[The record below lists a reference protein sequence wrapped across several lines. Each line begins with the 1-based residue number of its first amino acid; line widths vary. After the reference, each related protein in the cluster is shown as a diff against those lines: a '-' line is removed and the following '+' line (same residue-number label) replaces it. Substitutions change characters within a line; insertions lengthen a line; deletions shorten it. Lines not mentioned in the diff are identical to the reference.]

1 MLNFNDFQDII
12 SNKSFDEQ
20 SEDMMSFLN
29 VSNFHFEDCFTK
41 IFSKN
46 NLIDID
52 LDNEA
57 ENKTKNPI
65 KNESNYSFS
74 SKEKSYENTNLLNL
88 NEDNSEK
95 TIDKSKETSQKN
107 ENLNEKSDVS
117 NLSSINHIDE
127 EKNNCSSNKLIISLS
142 DDDLKQ
148 SQIEDKGIDTL
159 SFLGKKR
166 VLFED
171 YSPKDY
177 SIFNYGE
184 KNDYSK
190 QIINEVLNEIL
201 ELDNKKMREMMNGEH
216 QKKVYKKRKNIP
228 KRKDNSDNIRKKVK
242 SRFLKVLKNVVNEKL
257 KLAGSKKFFNFL
269 PQTFVSNVSKDKNK
283 DMFDSTFKD
292 IFTRNFCEDKDGNQP
307 DVKKYHHNL
316 SVIEYLEK
324 NKEIAEKSNYNNFKN
339 MKFYQIFYEY
349 LKSKEFEL
357 EIVSL
362 KMERENE
369 KYIREYIFKACN
381 FIEFLFQ

>member
-52 LDNEA
+52 SDNEA

-107 ENLNEKSDVS
+107 ENSNEKSDVS

>member
-1 MLNFNDFQDII
+1 MLNFNDYQDII

-29 VSNFHFEDCFTK
+29 VSNFHFEECFTK
-41 IFSKN
+41 IFSKD

-57 ENKTKNPI
+57 ENKAKKQI

-74 SKEKSYENTNLLNL
+74 SKEKSCENTNSLNL
-88 NEDNSEK
+88 NENNSEK

-117 NLSSINHIDE
+117 NLSSISHVDE
-127 EKNNCSSNKLIISLS
+127 EKNNSSNNKLIISIS
-142 DDDLKQ
+142 DEDLKQ
-148 SQIEDKGIDTL
+148 FQNEDKGSDTL

-166 VLFED
+166 ILFED
-171 YSPKDY
+171 FSPKDY

-184 KNDYSK
+184 YNEFSK

-201 ELDNKKMREMMNGEH
+201 EIDNKKMKEMMNGEH
-216 QKKVYKKRKNIP
+216 QKKVYKKRKNLP

-242 SRFLKVLKNVVNEKL
+242 SRFLKVLKNAVNEKL
-257 KLAGSKKFFNFL
+257 RLAGSKKFFNFL

-292 IFTRNFCEDKDGNQP
+292 IFTKNFCEDKDGNQP

-316 SVIEYLEK
+316 SVIEYLEN

-349 LKSKEFEL
+349 LKSKEFEF

-369 KYIREYIFKACN
+369 KYIKEYIFKACN

>member
-1 MLNFNDFQDII
+1 MLNFIDFQDII

-29 VSNFHFEDCFTK
+29 VPNFHFEECFTK
-41 IFSKN
+41 IFLKD
-46 NLIDID
+46 NLIDLD
-52 LDNEA
+52 SDNEP
-57 ENKTKNPI
+57 EQKTAKPI
-65 KNESNYSFS
+65 KNKTNYSFS
-74 SKEKSYENTNLLNL
+74 SKEKSDTNSNLLNL
-88 NEDNSEK
+88 NEDNTEK

-107 ENLNEKSDVS
+107 ENLIEKSDLS
-117 NLSSINHIDE
+117 NVSSISHIDE
-127 EKNNCSSNKLIISLS
+127 KKNNCGNNKLIISLS
-142 DDDLKQ
+142 DDDLKEFQ
-148 SQIEDKGIDTL
+148 NEEKGSDIL

-166 VLFED
+166 VLYEES
-171 YSPKDY
+171 SPKDY
-177 SIFNYGE
+177 SIFNCGE
-184 KNDYSK
+184 HNEYSK

-201 ELDNKKMREMMNGEH
+201 EIDNKKMIEMMNGEH
-216 QKKVYKKRKNIP
+216 QKKIYKKRKNLP

-242 SRFLKVLKNVVNEKL
+242 SRFLKVLKNAVNEKL

>member
-148 SQIEDKGIDTL
+148 SQIEDKGSDTL

-316 SVIEYLEK
+316 SVIEYLEN

-349 LKSKEFEL
+349 LKSKEFEF

>member
-52 LDNEA
+52 SDNEA

-107 ENLNEKSDVS
+107 ENSNEKSDVS

-166 VLFED
+166 
-171 YSPKDY
+171 
-177 SIFNYGE
+177 
-184 KNDYSK
+184 KN
-190 QIINEVLNEIL
+190 L
-201 ELDNKKMREMMNGEH
+201 
-216 QKKVYKKRKNIP
+216 P

-242 SRFLKVLKNVVNEKL
+242 SRFLKVLKNAVNEKL

-292 IFTRNFCEDKDGNQP
+292 IFTKNFCEDKDGNQP

-316 SVIEYLEK
+316 SVIEYLEN

-369 KYIREYIFKACN
+369 KYIKEYIFKACN

>member
-52 LDNEA
+52 SDNEA

-148 SQIEDKGIDTL
+148 SQIEDKGSDTL

-316 SVIEYLEK
+316 SVIEYLEN

>member
-12 SNKSFDEQ
+12 SNKSFDEE

-52 LDNEA
+52 SDNEA

-257 KLAGSKKFFNFL
+257 KLAGSKKFFFFFF
-269 PQTFVSNVSKDKNK
+269 QTFVSNVSKDKNK

>member
-1 MLNFNDFQDII
+1 MLNFNDYQDII

-29 VSNFHFEDCFTK
+29 VSNFHFEECFTK
-41 IFSKN
+41 IFSKD

-52 LDNEA
+52 SVNEA
-57 ENKTKNPI
+57 ENKAKKQI

-74 SKEKSYENTNLLNL
+74 SKEKSCENTNSLNL
-88 NEDNSEK
+88 NENNSEK

-117 NLSSINHIDE
+117 NLSSISHIDE
-127 EKNNCSSNKLIISLS
+127 EKNNCSNNKLIISIS
-142 DDDLKQ
+142 DEDLKQ
-148 SQIEDKGIDTL
+148 FQNEDKGRDTL

-166 VLFED
+166 ILFED
-171 YSPKDY
+171 FSPKDY

-184 KNDYSK
+184 YNEFSK

-201 ELDNKKMREMMNGEH
+201 EIDNKKMKEMMNGEH
-216 QKKVYKKRKNIP
+216 QKKVYKKRKNLP

-242 SRFLKVLKNVVNEKL
+242 SRFLKVLKNAVNEKL

-292 IFTRNFCEDKDGNQP
+292 IFTKNFCEDKDGNQP

-316 SVIEYLEK
+316 SVIEYLEN

-349 LKSKEFEL
+349 LKSKEFEF

-369 KYIREYIFKACN
+369 KYIKEYIFKACN

>member
-52 LDNEA
+52 SNNEA

>member
-52 LDNEA
+52 SDNEA

-316 SVIEYLEK
+316 SVIEYLEN

>member
-12 SNKSFDEQ
+12 SNQSFDEQ

-52 LDNEA
+52 SDNEA

-177 SIFNYGE
+177 SIFNYWE

-242 SRFLKVLKNVVNEKL
+242 YRFLKDINNVGNERL

-283 DMFDSTFKD
+283 DMFDSTFKE
-292 IFTRNFCEDKDGNQP
+292 IFTKNFCEDKDGNQP

>member
-12 SNKSFDEQ
+12 SNQSFDEQ

-52 LDNEA
+52 SDNEA

>member
-29 VSNFHFEDCFTK
+29 ESNFHFEECFTK
-41 IFSKN
+41 IFLKD

-52 LDNEA
+52 SDNVPEQ
-57 ENKTKNPI
+57 KTAKPI
-65 KNESNYSFS
+65 KNKTNYSFS
-74 SKEKSYENTNLLNL
+74 SKEKSDNNTNLLNL
-88 NEDNSEK
+88 NEDNTEK
-95 TIDKSKETSQKN
+95 TIDKSKETSPKN
-107 ENLNEKSDVS
+107 ENLNEKSDLS
-117 NLSSINHIDE
+117 NASSISRIDE
-127 EKNNCSSNKLIISLS
+127 EKNNCNNNNLIISLS
-142 DDDLKQ
+142 DDDLKEFQ
-148 SQIEDKGIDTL
+148 NEEKGSDIL

-166 VLFED
+166 FLYED

-177 SIFNYGE
+177 SIFNFGE
-184 KNDYSK
+184 HYEYSK

-201 ELDNKKMREMMNGEH
+201 EIDNKKMIEMMNCEH
-216 QKKVYKKRKNIP
+216 QKKIYKKRKNLP

-242 SRFLKVLKNVVNEKL
+242 SRFLKVLKNAVNEKL
-257 KLAGSKKFFNFL
+257 KLAGSKKFFNYL
-269 PQTFVSNVSKDKNK
+269 PQSFVANVSKDKNR
-283 DMFDSTFKD
+283 DMFDSSFKD
-292 IFTRNFCEDKDGNQP
+292 VFTKNFCEDKKGNHP

-316 SVIEYLEK
+316 SVIEYLEN
-324 NKEIAEKSNYNNFKN
+324 NKEIAEKANYNNFKK

-369 KYIREYIFKACN
+369 KYIRDYIFKACN

>member
-1 MLNFNDFQDII
+1 MLNLNDFQDIV

-29 VSNFHFEDCFTK
+29 EPNFHFEECFTK
-41 IFSKN
+41 IFLKE
-46 NLIDID
+46 NLID
-52 LDNEA
+52 LDSDIEPEYKA
-57 ENKTKNPI
+57 KTQK
-65 KNESNYSFS
+65 KSKSNYSFP
-74 SKEKSYENTNLLNL
+74 SKEKSSANTIAINL
-88 NEDNSEK
+88 NEDNTEK

-117 NLSSINHIDE
+117 HLSSICQIDE
-127 EKNNCSSNKLIISLS
+127 DKSNLSNNKIIISIS
-142 DDDLKQ
+142 DDEQ
-148 SQIEDKGIDTL
+148 RQPQNEETGMNNL

-166 VLFED
+166 VLFEE
-171 YSPKDY
+171 STPKDY

-184 KNDYSK
+184 YNEYSK

-201 ELDNKKMREMMNGEH
+201 EIDNKKMREMMNGEH
-216 QKKVYKKRKNIP
+216 QKKIYKKRKNVP

-242 SRFLKVLKNVVNEKL
+242 SRFLKVLKNAVNKKL
-257 KLAGSKKFFNFL
+257 KLAGSKMFFNFL
-269 PQTFVSNVSKDKNK
+269 PQTFVSNVSKDKNR
-283 DMFDSTFKD
+283 DIFDSTFKD
-292 IFTRNFCEDKDGNQP
+292 IFSKNFCEEKNGNQP
-307 DVKKYHHNL
+307 DLKKYHHNL
-316 SVIEYLEK
+316 AVIQYLEK

>member
-52 LDNEA
+52 SDNEA

-148 SQIEDKGIDTL
+148 SQIEDKGIEFF
-159 SFLGKKR
+159 SKR
-166 VLFED
+166 L
-171 YSPKDY
+171 
-177 SIFNYGE
+177 
-184 KNDYSK
+184 
-190 QIINEVLNEIL
+190 
-201 ELDNKKMREMMNGEH
+201 
-216 QKKVYKKRKNIP
+216 
-228 KRKDNSDNIRKKVK
+228 
-242 SRFLKVLKNVVNEKL
+242 
-257 KLAGSKKFFNFL
+257 FNFQL
-269 PQTFVSNVSKDKNK
+269 WRIQ
-283 DMFDSTFKD
+283 
-292 IFTRNFCEDKDGNQP
+292 R
-307 DVKKYHHNL
+307 
-316 SVIEYLEK
+316 
-324 NKEIAEKSNYNNFKN
+324 
-339 MKFYQIFYEY
+339 
-349 LKSKEFEL
+349 
-357 EIVSL
+357 
-362 KMERENE
+362 
-369 KYIREYIFKACN
+369 IFKAN
-381 FIEFLFQ
+381 NK

>member
-1 MLNFNDFQDII
+1 MLNFNDYQDII

-29 VSNFHFEDCFTK
+29 VSNFHFEECFTK
-41 IFSKN
+41 IFSKD

-52 LDNEA
+52 SDNEA
-57 ENKTKNPI
+57 ENKAKKQI

-74 SKEKSYENTNLLNL
+74 SKEKSCENTNSLNL
-88 NEDNSEK
+88 NENNSEK

-117 NLSSINHIDE
+117 NLSSISHVDE
-127 EKNNCSSNKLIISLS
+127 EKNNSSNNKLIISIS
-142 DDDLKQ
+142 DEDLKQ
-148 SQIEDKGIDTL
+148 FQNEDKGSDTL

-166 VLFED
+166 ILFED
-171 YSPKDY
+171 FSPKDY

-184 KNDYSK
+184 YNEFSK

-201 ELDNKKMREMMNGEH
+201 EIDNKKMKEMMNGEH
-216 QKKVYKKRKNIP
+216 QKKVYKKRKNLP

-242 SRFLKVLKNVVNEKL
+242 SRFLKVLKNAVNEKL

-292 IFTRNFCEDKDGNQP
+292 IFTKNFCEDKDGNQP

-316 SVIEYLEK
+316 SVIEYLEN

-339 MKFYQIFYEY
+339 MKFYQIFFEY

-369 KYIREYIFKACN
+369 KYIKEYIFKACN

>member
-29 VSNFHFEDCFTK
+29 VSNFHFEECFTK
-41 IFSKN
+41 IFSKD

-52 LDNEA
+52 SVNEA
-57 ENKTKNPI
+57 ENKAKKQI

-74 SKEKSYENTNLLNL
+74 SKEKSCENTNSLNL
-88 NEDNSEK
+88 NENNSEK

-117 NLSSINHIDE
+117 NLSSISHVDE
-127 EKNNCSSNKLIISLS
+127 EKNNSSNNKLIISIS
-142 DDDLKQ
+142 DEDLKQ
-148 SQIEDKGIDTL
+148 FQNEDKGSDTL

-166 VLFED
+166 ILFED
-171 YSPKDY
+171 FSPKDY

-184 KNDYSK
+184 YNEFSK

-201 ELDNKKMREMMNGEH
+201 EIDNKKMKEMMNGEH
-216 QKKVYKKRKNIP
+216 QKKVYKKRKNLP

-242 SRFLKVLKNVVNEKL
+242 SRFLKVLKNAVNEKL

-292 IFTRNFCEDKDGNQP
+292 IFTKNFCEDKDGNQP

-316 SVIEYLEK
+316 SVIEYLEN

>member
-12 SNKSFDEQ
+12 SNNSFDEQ

-52 LDNEA
+52 SDNEA

-316 SVIEYLEK
+316 SVIEYLEN

>member
-1 MLNFNDFQDII
+1 MYRI
-12 SNKSFDEQ
+12 SIS
-20 SEDMMSFLN
+20 
-29 VSNFHFEDCFTK
+29 K
-41 IFSKN
+41 IASQKFFSKN

-52 LDNEA
+52 SDNEA

-107 ENLNEKSDVS
+107 ENSNEKSDVS

-216 QKKVYKKRKNIP
+216 QKKYIKKGRTSQKERTI
-228 KRKDNSDNIRKKVK
+228 
-242 SRFLKVLKNVVNEKL
+242 
-257 KLAGSKKFFNFL
+257 
-269 PQTFVSNVSKDKNK
+269 QT
-283 DMFDSTFKD
+283 T
-292 IFTRNFCEDKDGNQP
+292 
-307 DVKKYHHNL
+307 
-316 SVIEYLEK
+316 
-324 NKEIAEKSNYNNFKN
+324 
-339 MKFYQIFYEY
+339 
-349 LKSKEFEL
+349 
-357 EIVSL
+357 
-362 KMERENE
+362 
-369 KYIREYIFKACN
+369 
-381 FIEFLFQ
+381 

>member
-1 MLNFNDFQDII
+1 MLNFNDIQDII
-12 SNKSFDEQ
+12 SSKSFDEQ

-41 IFSKN
+41 IFSKD
-46 NLIDID
+46 NLINID
-52 LDNEA
+52 SDNEA
-57 ENKTKNPI
+57 EYKTKKPI

-74 SKEKSYENTNLLNL
+74 SKEKSDSNTNLLNL
-88 NEDNSEK
+88 NEENSEK
-95 TIDKSKETSQKN
+95 TIDKSKETSPKN
-107 ENLNEKSDVS
+107 ENSNEKSDVS
-117 NLSSINHIDE
+117 NLSSISHIDE
-127 EKNNCSSNKLIISLS
+127 EKNNCSSNKLIISIS
-142 DDDLKQ
+142 DEDLKELQ
-148 SQIEDKGIDTL
+148 NEDKGSDTM

-166 VLFED
+166 VLFEE
-171 YSPKDY
+171 YSSKDY
-177 SIFNYGE
+177 SIFNIGGYNE
-184 KNDYSK
+184 NSK

-216 QKKVYKKRKNIP
+216 QKKVYKKRKNFL

-242 SRFLKVLKNVVNEKL
+242 SRFLKVLKNAVNEKL

-269 PQTFVSNVSKDKNK
+269 PQTFVSNVSKEKNK
-283 DMFDSTFKD
+283 DMFDSTFKE
-292 IFTRNFCEDKDGNQP
+292 IFSKNFCEDKDGNQP

-339 MKFYQIFYEY
+339 MKFYKIFYEY

>member
-148 SQIEDKGIDTL
+148 SQIEDKGSDTL

-283 DMFDSTFKD
+283 DMFDSTFKE
-292 IFTRNFCEDKDGNQP
+292 IFTKNFCEDKDGNQP

>member
-52 LDNEA
+52 SNNEA

-148 SQIEDKGIDTL
+148 SQTEDKGIDTL

>member
-1 MLNFNDFQDII
+1 MLNFNDYQDII

-29 VSNFHFEDCFTK
+29 VSNFHFEECFTK
-41 IFSKN
+41 IFSKD

-57 ENKTKNPI
+57 ENKAKKQI

-74 SKEKSYENTNLLNL
+74 SKEKSCENTNSLNL
-88 NEDNSEK
+88 NENNSEK

-117 NLSSINHIDE
+117 NLSSISHVDE
-127 EKNNCSSNKLIISLS
+127 EKNNSSNNKLIISIS
-142 DDDLKQ
+142 DEDLKQ
-148 SQIEDKGIDTL
+148 FQNEDKGSDTL

-166 VLFED
+166 ILFED
-171 YSPKDY
+171 FSPKDY

-184 KNDYSK
+184 YNEFSK

-201 ELDNKKMREMMNGEH
+201 EIDNKKMKEMMNGEH
-216 QKKVYKKRKNIP
+216 QKKVYKKRKNLP

-242 SRFLKVLKNVVNEKL
+242 SRFLKVLKNAVNEKL
-257 KLAGSKKFFNFL
+257 RLAGSKKFFNFL

-292 IFTRNFCEDKDGNQP
+292 IFTKNFCEDKDGNQP

-316 SVIEYLEK
+316 SVIEYLEN

>member
-52 LDNEA
+52 SDNEA

-283 DMFDSTFKD
+283 DMFDSTFKE
-292 IFTRNFCEDKDGNQP
+292 IFTKNFCEDKDGNQP

>member
-1 MLNFNDFQDII
+1 MLNFNDYQDII

-29 VSNFHFEDCFTK
+29 VSNFHFEECFTK
-41 IFSKN
+41 IFSKD

-57 ENKTKNPI
+57 ENKAKKQI

-74 SKEKSYENTNLLNL
+74 SKEKSCENTNSLNL
-88 NEDNSEK
+88 NENNSEK

-117 NLSSINHIDE
+117 NLSSISHVDE
-127 EKNNCSSNKLIISLS
+127 EKNNSSNNKLIISIS
-142 DDDLKQ
+142 DEDLKQ
-148 SQIEDKGIDTL
+148 FQNEDKGSDTL

-166 VLFED
+166 ILFED
-171 YSPKDY
+171 FSPKDY

-184 KNDYSK
+184 YNEFSK

-201 ELDNKKMREMMNGEH
+201 EIDNKKMKEMMNGEH
-216 QKKVYKKRKNIP
+216 QKKVYKKRKNLP

-242 SRFLKVLKNVVNEKL
+242 SRFLKVLKNAVNEKL

-292 IFTRNFCEDKDGNQP
+292 IFTKNFCEDKDGNQP

-316 SVIEYLEK
+316 SVIEYLEN

-349 LKSKEFEL
+349 LKSKEFEF

-369 KYIREYIFKACN
+369 KYIKEYIFKACN

>member
-52 LDNEA
+52 SDNEA

-283 DMFDSTFKD
+283 DMFDSTFKE
-292 IFTRNFCEDKDGNQP
+292 IFTKNFCEDKDGNQP

-316 SVIEYLEK
+316 SVIEYLEN

>member
-52 LDNEA
+52 SDNEA

-148 SQIEDKGIDTL
+148 SQIEDKGSDTL

-242 SRFLKVLKNVVNEKL
+242 SRFLKVLKNVINEKL

>member
-283 DMFDSTFKD
+283 DMFDSTFKE
-292 IFTRNFCEDKDGNQP
+292 IFTKNFCEDKDGNQP

>member
-1 MLNFNDFQDII
+1 MLNFNDYQDII

-29 VSNFHFEDCFTK
+29 VSNFHFEECFTK
-41 IFSKN
+41 IFSKD

-57 ENKTKNPI
+57 ENKAKKQI

-74 SKEKSYENTNLLNL
+74 SKEKSCENTNSLNL
-88 NEDNSEK
+88 NENNSEK

-117 NLSSINHIDE
+117 NLSSISHVDE
-127 EKNNCSSNKLIISLS
+127 EKNNSSNNKLIISIS
-142 DDDLKQ
+142 DEDLKQ
-148 SQIEDKGIDTL
+148 FQNEDKGSDTL

-166 VLFED
+166 ILFED
-171 YSPKDY
+171 FSPKDY

-184 KNDYSK
+184 YNEFSK

-201 ELDNKKMREMMNGEH
+201 EIDNKKMKEMMNGEH
-216 QKKVYKKRKNIP
+216 QKKVYKKRKNLP

-242 SRFLKVLKNVVNEKL
+242 SRFLKVLKNAVNEKL

-292 IFTRNFCEDKDGNQP
+292 IFTKNFCEDKDGNQ
-307 DVKKYHHNL
+307 H
-316 SVIEYLEK
+316 
-324 NKEIAEKSNYNNFKN
+324 F
-339 MKFYQIFYEY
+339 
-349 LKSKEFEL
+349 
-357 EIVSL
+357 
-362 KMERENE
+362 
-369 KYIREYIFKACN
+369 
-381 FIEFLFQ
+381 

>member
-52 LDNEA
+52 SDNEA

-369 KYIREYIFKACN
+369 K